1 MTDKEL
7 KKLKDTL
14 WHSADVLRASAH
26 LAANK
31 YGQSILGLDM
41 QIFYINSIR
50 KRLKLRT
57 IVLKADV
64 WKNPSK
70 KAMEAIEDENPK
82 MDGVLPKEVYIQLV
96 PEEE

>member
-1 MTDKEL
+1 
-7 KKLKDTL
+7 
-14 WHSADVLRASAH
+14 
-26 LAANK
+26 
-31 YGQSILGLDM
+31 M

-70 KAMEAIEDENPK
+70 KAMEAIGDENPK
-82 MDGVLPKEVYIQLV
+82 MDVVLTKEVYIQLV

>member
-1 MTDKEL
+1 
-7 KKLKDTL
+7 
-14 WHSADVLRASAH
+14 
-26 LAANK
+26 
-31 YGQSILGLDM
+31 M
-41 QIFYINSIR
+41 QIFYINSIK

-82 MDGVLPKEVYIQLV
+82 MDVVPPKEVYIQLV
-96 PEEE
+96 TEEE

>member
-7 KKLKDTL
+7 KDSL
-14 WHSADVLRASAH
+14 WYSADVLRASAH

-70 KAMEAIEDENPK
+70 KAMEAIGDENPK
-82 MDGVLPKEVYIQLV
+82 MDVVLPKEVYIQLV